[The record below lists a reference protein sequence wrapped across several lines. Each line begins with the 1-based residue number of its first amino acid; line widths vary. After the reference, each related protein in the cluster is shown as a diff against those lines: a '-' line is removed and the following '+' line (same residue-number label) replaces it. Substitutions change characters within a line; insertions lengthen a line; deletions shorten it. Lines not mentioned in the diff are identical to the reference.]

1 MTVNNPSPH
10 IPKPNPLY
18 EELPEWYLRQKEDKE
33 KIKAKDPQ
41 LEFNIPFG
49 WTE

>member
-1 MTVNNPSPH
+1 MTVNN
-10 IPKPNPLY
+10 NPTPQIY
-18 EELPEWYLRQKEDKE
+18 EELPQWYLEKQKEEAQKKE
-33 KIKAKDPQ
+33 ENPQ

>member
-1 MTVNNPSPH
+1 MSVSNNPP
-10 IPKPNPLY
+10 PNLY
-18 EELPEWYLRQKEDKE
+18 EELPEWYIRQREEEQKQKEE
-33 KIKAKDPQ
+33 APQ

>member
-1 MTVNNPSPH
+1 MNVNN
-10 IPKPNPLY
+10 NPYHQVY
-18 EELPEWYLRQKEDKE
+18 EELPQWYIEKQKEEEAKKNEE
-33 KIKAKDPQ
+33 KAQ